1 MDWVVLADDIGDFL
15 TQHNISKAVL
25 VGHSMGGRA
34 SFTFALKKV
43 ILNALDNIILF
54 GIYVYISKQ
63 CKMFTN
69 KAFTLLKIC
78 IFIPNIIFNVLQLS

>member
-15 TQHNISKAVL
+15 MEHNIPKAVL

-43 ILNALDNIILF
+43 TFLSFLVIAF
-54 GIYVYISKQ
+54 IS
-63 CKMFTN
+63 
-69 KAFTLLKIC
+69 
-78 IFIPNIIFNVLQLS
+78 